1 MKNFLVY
8 SYDFSTKVLFL
19 KLSTMITESRRSVR
33 TLKEEVQKL
42 DDLYQQKVKVRVLPI
57 CLGSPKPC

>member
-1 MKNFLVY
+1 MY

-19 KLSTMITESRRSVR
+19 KLNTMITESRRSVR

-42 DDLYQQKVKVRVLPI
+42 DDLYQQKVKVRMLYSVTWALV
-57 CLGSPKPC
+57 

>member
-42 DDLYQQKVKVRVLPI
+42 DDLYQQKMKVRVLPFV
-57 CLGSPKPC
+57 